1 MVRNQSKEEFK
12 EYLEQ
17 IIEEDEERIQKA
29 WYVLGMVLW
38 ILIFAFSVLT
48 VIV

>member
-12 EYLEQ
+12 HYLEQ
-17 IIEEDEERIQKA
+17 IIDEDEERIQKA
-29 WYVLGMVLW
+29 WYVLGMALW